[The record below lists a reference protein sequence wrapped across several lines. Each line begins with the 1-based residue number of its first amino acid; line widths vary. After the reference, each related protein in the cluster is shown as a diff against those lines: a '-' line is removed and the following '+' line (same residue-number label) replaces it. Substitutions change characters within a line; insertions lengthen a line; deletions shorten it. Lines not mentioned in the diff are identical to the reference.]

1 MTDTQAGRQG
11 APATQGDIAE
21 RQGAPATQSE
31 VEDTDAKARRREAR
45 IHAAQTGMTLA
56 WWARQQ
62 PERPAIISD
71 AGDRTFGEL
80 NANANRA
87 AQALRARGLGAG
99 DSLSLICSNRPEFA
113 ETLAACQR
121 IGVRLTT
128 VNWHLTGPEMA
139 YIIEDSEAKA
149 VVGDARFAP
158 AIEAAIAEVATSPPI
173 LFAVGGPID
182 GFEDYATAIA
192 PQDGADIDD
201 PVVGRTM
208 LYTSGTTGRPKGVDR
223 PVTAAAAAEAART
236 PTATQA
242 ASRYNPA
249 TDMHLCTG
257 PLYHAAPLAFS
268 LSGPLA
274 AGVGVVVMDG
284 WDARLALELIERHG
298 ITHTH
303 MVPTMFHRLLAIPE
317 DERNKR
323 DLSKLRYVIHGAAPC
338 PVQVKKALIDWLG
351 PVVYEYYAATEGS
364 GSFVDSETWLTKP
377 GTVGKPATDDHVR
390 ILDEDKQELPRNEV
404 GTVYLKA
411 PATGR
416 FRYYKDDA
424 KTTSSY
430 LGDEGYFTL
439 GDHGY
444 LDDDG
449 YLFLTGRSAELI
461 ISGGVNIY
469 PAEVDAVLLT
479 HPAVGDV
486 GVIGIP
492 SGDWGEEVKAV
503 VELKAGIEPSLELAG
518 ELVEFCRQRLA
529 HFKCPRT
536 VDFLDEL
543 PRHDNGKLY
552 RRKLRELYVTD
563 EDPTGHRT
571 AQA

>member
-1 MTDTQAGRQG
+1 VTDT
-11 APATQGDIAE
+11 IA
-21 RQGAPATQSE
+21 SE
-31 VEDTDAKARRREAR
+31 EDEAKARRRAERIDAAR
-45 IHAAQTGMTLA
+45 TGMTLA
-56 WWARQQ
+56 WWAKQQ
-62 PERPAIISD
+62 PDRPAIISE
-71 AGDRTFGEL
+71 AGNRTFGEL
-80 NANANRA
+80 NANANRVA
-87 AQALRARGLGAG
+87 RVLRSRGITAG
-99 DSLSLICSNRPEFA
+99 DSLSLICSNRPEFS

-121 IGVRLTT
+121 SGVRLST

-139 YIIEDSEAKA
+139 YIIEDSDAKA
-149 VVGDARFAP
+149 VVGDARFAG
-158 AIEAAIAEVATSPPI
+158 AIEAAIGELATKPPI
-173 LFAVGGPID
+173 LLAVGGAIA
-182 GFEDYATAIA
+182 GFDDYASVIA
-192 PQDGADIDD
+192 AEDGSDIDD
-201 PVVGRTM
+201 PTVGRTM

-223 PVTAAAAAEAART
+223 KVTAAAAAEAAAT

-242 ASRYNPA
+242 ASRYNPE
-249 TDMHLCTG
+249 TDLHLCTG

-284 WDARLALELIERHG
+284 WDAREALDLIERHG

-317 DERNKR
+317 EERRAK
-323 DLSKLRYVIHGAAPC
+323 DTSTLRYVIHGAAPC

-364 GSFVDSETWLTKP
+364 GSFVTSEDWLKKP

-390 ILDEDKQELPRNEV
+390 ILDEDKRELPRNEV

-416 FRYYKDDA
+416 FQYYKDEE
-424 KTTSSY
+424 KTARSY

-449 YLFLTGRSAELI
+449 WLFLTGRSAELI

-492 SGDWGEEVKAV
+492 NDEWGEEVKAV
-503 VELKAGIEPSLELAG
+503 IELKEGVEPTPELAA
-518 ELVEFCRQRLA
+518 EIRDFCRDKLA
-529 HFKCPRT
+529 SYKLPRSI
-536 VDFLDEL
+536 DFVDEL

-552 RRKLRELYVTD
+552 RRKLRD
-563 EDPTGHRT
+563 MFTG
-571 AQA
+571 